1 VTTVKAGKLT
11 KVWVIFTD
19 EALCEEFHSK
29 CCGGTD
35 KLPVSLSLKYFQLH
49 NRASQHDDGKV
60 LFKLTLISKCYTG
73 KHIQ

>member
-1 VTTVKAGKLT
+1 LVTSLVTTVKAGKLT

-49 NRASQHDDGKV
+49 NREHHNMTMEKFCCLS
-60 LFKLTLISKCYTG
+60 
-73 KHIQ
+73 